1 MQAVKIAI
9 PVYFLANLTPV
20 HLSLHG
26 VNRSLDMQ
34 GLCNRGA
41 CVIKS

>member
-9 PVYFLANLTPV
+9 PVYSGPNLTPV
-20 HLSLHG
+20 NQSWGG

-34 GLCNRGA
+34 GLRNMGSMCN
-41 CVIKS
+41 